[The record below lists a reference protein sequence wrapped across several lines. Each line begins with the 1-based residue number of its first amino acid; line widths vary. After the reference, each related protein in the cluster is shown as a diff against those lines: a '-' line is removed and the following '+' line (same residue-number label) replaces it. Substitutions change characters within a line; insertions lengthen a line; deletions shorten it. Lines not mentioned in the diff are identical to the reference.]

1 MYESCIMRWEQNC
14 LVAELSGE
22 VDHHM
27 AAAMRSVLDDEI
39 LDRGKG
45 NGPVHLIFD
54 FHHVTFMDSSGIGV
68 VLGRYQ
74 KIRETG
80 GRVCITGCDD
90 YVKQILHMA
99 GVFMIASYC
108 GSLEEAIT
116 KCLGKA
122 EEPWTKMQ

>member
-27 AAAMRSVLDDEI
+27 AAALRSVLDEEI

-54 FHHVTFMDSSGIGV
+54 FHHVTFMDSSGIG
-68 VLGRYQ
+68 LLMGRYKLMRALGGCVTIVHAGERIQ
-74 KIRETG
+74 KILMLSGIHKIIPIEG
-80 GRVCITGCDD
+80 EI
-90 YVKQILHMA
+90 
-99 GVFMIASYC
+99 
-108 GSLEEAIT
+108 
-116 KCLGKA
+116 
-122 EEPWTKMQ
+122 

>member
-1 MYESCIMRWEQNC
+1 MSESCVMRWVENC
-14 LVAELSGE
+14 LVVELSGE

-27 AAAMRSVLDDEI
+27 AAALRKVLDREI
-39 LDRGKG
+39 REKAGERT
-45 NGPVHLIFD
+45 PIYLIFD
-54 FHHVTFMDSSGIGV
+54 FRAVTFMDSSGIGV

-108 GSLEEAIT
+108 RSLEEAIT